1 MSLAFLGLQLTYIV
15 RLVNLRVYVSQFL
28 IINFYTHTHTH
39 TIISD
44 SPESCLIQEGG
55 MWMAKQSRGEAH
67 GNRIWADLGYMFYS
81 IHSISYSSADAA
93 NKESEN

>member
-39 TIISD
+39 THTHTLSFLILPRVLPNTGRRYVD
-44 SPESCLIQEGG
+44 GKAEQRRSPWEQDMG
-55 MWMAKQSRGEAH
+55 
-67 GNRIWADLGYMFYS
+67 
-81 IHSISYSSADAA
+81 
-93 NKESEN
+93 